1 MHLFFDFLAYFVA
14 WAVMR
19 LWFQNPQQGREEKDA
34 HYVLVLI
41 IGFVS
46 GAVLF
51 STLNNLL
58 STGMFVLGKSIIG
71 ALAGAIIAVEIFKR
85 YYHIEGSTGAYFVP
99 SLAIGIAIGR
109 IGCFLTGLEDYTYGT
124 PTNVPWGV
132 DFGDG
137 IIRHPV
143 QLYESAAMFGF
154 FLFSLWLYRRNRRY
168 FETKVFYIFV
178 FFYAL
183 QRFVW
188 EFFKPYAN
196 VAFGLNIFQLVAL
209 ILIVY
214 AMTNLKRSAYGT
226 LYTKV

>member
-109 IGCFLTGLEDYTYGT
+109 IGCFMAGLEDYTYGI
-124 PTNVPWGV
+124 PTNLPWGV

-137 IIRHPV
+137 IVRHPV

-154 FLFSLWLYRRNRRY
+154 FLFSLWLYRHNRYY
-168 FETKVFYIFV
+168 FEAKVFYLFV
-178 FFYAL
+178 LFYAT

-188 EFFKPYAN
+188 EFLKPYAA
-196 VAFGLNIFQLVAL
+196 VALGLNLFQVIAL
-209 ILIVY
+209 LLIVY
-214 AMTNLKRSAYGT
+214 AMIYLKRSAHGR
-226 LYTKV
+226 LHTKV